1 MILFEL
7 NNLDEQTNEAIR
19 KNNDRHYRGEI
30 DSITHEENYEAIQQ
44 HWRLETERI
53 LSLKKNPYESQ

>member
-19 KNNDRHYRGEI
+19 KNNDRHYRWEI

-53 LSLKKNPYESQ
+53 LSLKKNPYES